1 LEDFGA
7 PQKIEVPFSNSSFG
21 KFSKTIIIKPIND
34 SEMALAQENPFLL
47 RGGEILY
54 DREIAPRPAVPA
66 FPAEPTLVQV
76 RQEISKQKLKINR
89 IIVEVYRYASQLRN
103 DIVALNGIV
112 DANSK
117 TNLLRRVQSCRDG
130 FDANIS
136 VGLKR
141 VKTLEAQRTRLSK
154 LKQFC
159 QPQIHIDKT
168 LDEDCPVCLE
178 TVIVAKL
185 VETNC
190 NHRICRNCLP
200 RCNNCPLCRREY
212 FKPVRTDLSRSIN
225 LDRALNNFKQHL
237 VNLV

>member
-1 LEDFGA
+1 
-7 PQKIEVPFSNSSFG
+7 
-21 KFSKTIIIKPIND
+21 
-34 SEMALAQENPFLL
+34 MALAQENPFLL

-66 FPAEPTLVQV
+66 FPAFPAEPTLVQV
-76 RQEISKQKLKINR
+76 RQEISIEKLKINR
-89 IIVEVYRYASQLRN
+89 IIVEVYRYARQLRN

-154 LKQFC
+154 LIC
-159 QPQIHIDKT
+159 NLRIPLDKT

-200 RCNNCPLCRREY
+200 RCNNCPICRREY

-237 VNLV
+237 VNL